1 MTTFLERYR
10 NGEYEQVWLELLTL
24 SDQVRQEPLLT
35 DALAVAHETM
45 YRVRTNIERLV
56 AHLNGLGYQ
65 FAFPQR
71 VFVLPR
77 PDIQTQIATFERMI
91 GSLPLSLRA
100 WYEIV
105 GSVCLMGSY
114 PSLAT
119 YSDQVSGF
127 APNRYVD
134 PLVVFPLEA
143 AFEEYEDW
151 KGIGRIG
158 DDDEDEAE
166 PFVIPLAPD
175 DYHKENVSGGS
186 PYGIAVP
193 TMAIDA
199 KLQDEWHNTT
209 FVNYLRICF
218 RWGGFPGW
226 ERYVGHPVALLTDL
240 AKDLLPI

>member
-35 DALAVAHETM
+35 DASAVAHETM

-65 FAFPQR
+65 FAFPQQ

-77 PDIQTQIATFERMI
+77 SDIQTQIATFERMV
-91 GSLPLSLRA
+91 GSLPLSLQA

-114 PSLAT
+114 PSLAA
-119 YSDQVSGF
+119 YSGQVFGF
-127 APNRYVD
+127 APNRYAD
-134 PLVVFPLEA
+134 PLVVFPLEV

-151 KGIGRIG
+151 KGVGRIG
-158 DDDEDEAE
+158 DDEDKAE
-166 PFVIPLAPD
+166 PFVISLAPD

-199 KLQDEWHNTT
+199 KFQDEWHNTS

-226 ERYVGHPVALLTDL
+226 ERYVDRPIALLTDL
-240 AKDLLPI
+240 ANDLLPI